1 MKDQEKKEQIAEIR
15 ERNSR
20 KQTMKVHVTEVFNIN
35 CTISIIYRL
44 KNYNKFK
51 QRIINCKILN

>member
-44 KNYNKFK
+44 KN
-51 QRIINCKILN
+51 